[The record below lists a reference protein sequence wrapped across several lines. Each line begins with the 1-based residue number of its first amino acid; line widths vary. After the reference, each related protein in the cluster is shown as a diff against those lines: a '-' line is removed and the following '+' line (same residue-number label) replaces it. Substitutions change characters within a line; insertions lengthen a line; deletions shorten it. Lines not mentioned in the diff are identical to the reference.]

1 MNPAQLSILLSGEP
15 ISPTLEPEL
24 EAAITQYPYFANLY
38 ILRAKLLHDQQDER
52 FATALNKAAARTI
65 SRRRLK
71 HLIEGPVRLELIW
84 SEKNTSLEDTEVEP
98 DSDVEPIENP
108 ENREENILADQFS
121 ETIEKPAE
129 IAPSS
134 ENIEI
139 PVSKNEFGFRFVKKP
154 KSATPKKKEKAK
166 EKPFEVK
173 NLEKRP
179 PIQKRNQKDAIDF
192 FLEKSPSISSPKIDF
207 GQTREQPDL
216 SVKSVSLEEEI
227 VTENMAL
234 IYMKQR
240 NFARALD
247 IYRKLELKFPEKR
260 TYFAALIK
268 NLENTIV

>member
-1 MNPAQLSILLSGEP
+1 MNQAQLSNLFNGDADTSR
-15 ISPTLEPEL
+15 LEPEI
-24 EAAITQYPYFANLY
+24 ESAISKYPYFANLY
-38 ILRAKLLHDQQDER
+38 VLRAKLLHDQQDER
-52 FATALNKAAARTI
+52 FATALNKAAARTL

-71 HLIEGPVRLELIW
+71 HLIEGPVTLELVW
-84 SEKNTSLEDTEVEP
+84 SEKSDLVEEPVSKADFEVDE
-98 DSDVEPIENP
+98 P
-108 ENREENILADQFS
+108 ENDPVQNEEVAAEKPH
-121 ETIEKPAE
+121 ETIEKLVEISSSDENAE
-129 IAPSS
+129 KP
-134 ENIEI
+134 I
-139 PVSKNEFGFRFVKKP
+139 PKNEFGFRFVKKGKTSIAKKQP
-154 KSATPKKKEKAK
+154 KPEEKA
-166 EKPFEVK
+166 FELK
-173 NLEKRP
+173 SLEKKQP
-179 PIQKRNQKDAIDF
+179 LQKRNQKDAIDF